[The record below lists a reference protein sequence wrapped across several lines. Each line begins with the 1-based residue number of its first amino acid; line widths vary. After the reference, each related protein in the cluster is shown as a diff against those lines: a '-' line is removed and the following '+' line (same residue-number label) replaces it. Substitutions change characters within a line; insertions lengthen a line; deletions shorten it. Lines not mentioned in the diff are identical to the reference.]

1 MHKKII
7 GNPTT
12 TPMAMPDYD
21 EIIAEHEHMIGDLD
35 TLDTN
40 TTDNLV
46 DAINELRNNMVEN
59 ARIAYSVDE
68 IYDEWME
75 IPNIEV
81 TKNLINPPPI
91 ETVPTTLEANKQY
104 NFGEK
109 TSISL
114 AFPTF
119 ALDGDVIY
127 LTFKSGNTPT
137 ALTIDTTNTCDI
149 ECIPE
154 ANTGYEIFGKYNGSI
169 WIVNYSEYTVSE
181 V

>member
-12 TPMAMPDYD
+12 TPMAMPD
-21 EIIAEHEHMIGDLD
+21 LD
-35 TLDTN
+35 SKVDIV
-40 TTDNLV
+40 DSYGVALV
-46 DAINELRNNMVEN
+46 EPSDGMSWDKALIKNKPWVNGVIYEN
-59 ARIAYSVDE
+59 SVCVYSVE
-68 IYDEWME
+68 GANNRFC
-75 IPNIEV
+75 P
-81 TKNLINPPPI
+81 TPI
-91 ETVPTTLEANKQY
+91 EIVPTTLASNKQY
-104 NFGEK
+104 NFGERDNLN
-109 TSISL
+109 L
-114 AFPTF
+114 AFPTQ
-119 ALDGDVIY
+119 AIDGDVIY

-154 ANTGYEIFGKYNGSI
+154 ANTGYEIFGKFNGEI